1 MSSEGPLAFDD
12 TRWREHSGA
21 FELGIADGKPT
32 KDLHP
37 RGRAV
42 FLIEFHCGEGFL
54 DLWDLASSDHI

>member
-1 MSSEGPLAFDD
+1 MGATAGAAGED

-21 FELGIADGKPT
+21 FDLDIADGKPT

-42 FLIEFHCGEGFL
+42 VLIEFHCGEGFL